1 MKNKDFL
8 KTFKNRIIPRT
19 LKDLEALRKAQT
31 VEGALVSK
39 LGSALASFQFVW
51 VTLCGLFPKMTFRS
65 HYFLNLKPDIG
76 LLRLLGPVCLHL
88 KTCHLI

>member
-31 VEGALVSK
+31 VERALVSK
-39 LGSALASFQFVW
+39 LGSALASFS
-51 VTLCGLFPKMTFRS
+51 LCGS
-65 HYFLNLKPDIG
+65 HCVASFQDDLQESLLLKPEI
-76 LLRLLGPVCLHL
+76 RRRVTQAPGPC
-88 KTCHLI
+88 ISAP